1 MYTFLNKK
9 AVEVDIGVVEETNI
23 SMIVLLQAKSTA
35 FFIILVVIKKGILY
49 FRYIHFSLISDCSAM
64 CLGTR
69 DLDSFHLKTEQSNY
83 DNGFFI
89 LFACLISNAYKSKY
103 IGKLIIFAQWI
114 ISWTGKKIIIL
125 LNSQCILMT
134 NAKDNT
140 TFLFFLI

>member
-64 CLGTR
+64 CLATR
-69 DLDSFHLKTEQSNY
+69 DLDSFHLKTEQSN
-83 DNGFFI
+83 
-89 LFACLISNAYKSKY
+89 
-103 IGKLIIFAQWI
+103 
-114 ISWTGKKIIIL
+114 
-125 LNSQCILMT
+125 
-134 NAKDNT
+134 
-140 TFLFFLI
+140 